1 MQHRVI
7 IVGAGLAGL
16 TCARRLQH
24 QNIPAL
30 LLEAEDDVGGR
41 VRSDQHAGFILDR
54 GFQVLFDAYPAARR
68 NLDLGALD
76 LQPFD
81 PGAIIYRDGRH
92 VVLTDPLRDRSW
104 ADVVEAMTTTAMPFA
119 DKLRTVRLALVH
131 YGAVEDQ
138 RAEPD
143 QHSTLAYL
151 RSQGL
156 SESAIDLF
164 YRPFFAGIFLL
175 RDLSTTAAAFR
186 FYLRMLTTGR
196 TVLPAAGMGA
206 ITQQLAEPLRA
217 AGLIRCNERVATL
230 LRDGPRVTG
239 VRLASGEELHAD
251 AVVIATEAPAATR
264 LAGIETPAGAVHA
277 TALYFAGLH
286 RLPIGR
292 KIVLNAAPDAFVNNA
307 QMLSNVAPSYAPAG
321 RHLLGVTVLGLPTM
335 DDREL
340 VATTMRDLRRIFAP
354 DPAALEALGAYYPL
368 RIYRIRYAQFP
379 QPAGLY
385 QTLPGNRTD
394 QPGLYAAAE
403 WTEGSSINGAM
414 LSGERC
420 AAVVTDDLRLR

>member
-1 MQHRVI
+1 MQPQVI

-24 QNIPAL
+24 QNISVL

-41 VRSDQHAGFILDR
+41 VRSDHHDGFILDR

-76 LQPFD
+76 LQAFD
-81 PGAIIYRDGRH
+81 PGAIIYRDGRQ
-92 VVLTDPLRDRSW
+92 VVLTDPLRDHGW
-104 ADVVEAMTTTAMPFA
+104 ADVLEAMTTTAMPIR
-119 DKLRTVRLALVH
+119 DKLRTVRLALAH
-131 YGAVEDQ
+131 FGAIEDQ

-143 QHSTLAYL
+143 QQSTLAFL
-151 RSQGL
+151 RSQGF

-186 FYLRMLTTGR
+186 FYLRMLTSGR

-206 ITQQLAEPLRA
+206 ITQQLAAPLRV
-217 AGLIRCNERVATL
+217 AGAIRCNERVATL
-230 LRDGPRVTG
+230 LRDGQRVTG
-239 VRLASGEELHAD
+239 VGLESGDELHAD
-251 AVVIATEAPAATR
+251 AVILATEAPAATR
-264 LAGIETPAGAVHA
+264 LAGIETPGGAVHT
-277 TALYFAGLH
+277 TAIYFAGL
-286 RLPIGR
+286 RPLLTGR
-292 KIVLNAAPDAFVNNA
+292 KIVLNGAPDAFVNNA
-307 QMLSNVAPSYAPAG
+307 QMLSNVAPSYAPPG
-321 RHLLGVTVLGLPTM
+321 RHLLSVTVLGLPTM

-340 VATTMRDLRRIFAP
+340 VAAAMRDLRRMFSP

-379 QPAGLY
+379 QPPGLY
-385 QTLPGNRTD
+385 RTLPDNRTD

-403 WTEGSSINGAM
+403 WTEGSSINGAI